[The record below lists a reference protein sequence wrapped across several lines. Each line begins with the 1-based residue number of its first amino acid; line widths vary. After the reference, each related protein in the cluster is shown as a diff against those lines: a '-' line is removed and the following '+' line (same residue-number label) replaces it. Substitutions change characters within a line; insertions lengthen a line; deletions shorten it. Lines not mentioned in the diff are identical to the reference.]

1 MMNCELYSG
10 RNFTSPNGKEN
21 AFEQQQQ
28 AAAGVKKCLNGI
40 QKVNFQRLQSDTPD
54 AICIAENLCRNKN
67 ELDAALNELD
77 KVKESEKKKAAAQKE
92 VTYCQNLFC
101 KNFSINF

>member
-1 MMNCELYSG
+1 MNCELYSG

-28 AAAGVKKCLNGI
+28 AAGVKKCLNGI

>member
-10 RNFTSPNGKEN
+10 RNFTSLNGKEN

-28 AAAGVKKCLNGI
+28 AAAGVKKCLDGI

-54 AICIAENLCRNKN
+54 AICIAENLCRSKN

-77 KVKESEKKKAAAQKE
+77 KVKESEKAKAKAQKE
-92 VTYCQNLFC
+92 VNLLLEFVL
-101 KNFSINF
+101 KKFFN